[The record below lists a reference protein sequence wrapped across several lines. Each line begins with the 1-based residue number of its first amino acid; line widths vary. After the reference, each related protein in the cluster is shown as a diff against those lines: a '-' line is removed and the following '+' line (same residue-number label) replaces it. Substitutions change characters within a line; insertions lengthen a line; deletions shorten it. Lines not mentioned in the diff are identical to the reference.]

1 MDKGVN
7 GMLVVAVVG
16 GGCVARDGRIVPGDY
31 LVSVNNESLRKV
43 TNSQA
48 RAILRRTQLLS
59 TDIRYVITC
68 FSIRTNLILAE
79 YVIES
84 RTRIYCVNFMD
95 PG

>member
-1 MDKGVN
+1 MDSVDKGVN

-16 GGCVARDGRIVPGDY
+16 GGCIAHDGRIVPGDY

-59 TDIRYVITC
+59 TDIRYITAC
-68 FSIRTNLILAE
+68 FSTHTNLILSE
-79 YVIES
+79 YVTES
-84 RTRIYCVNFMD
+84 
-95 PG
+95 

>member
-1 MDKGVN
+1 
-7 GMLVVAVVG
+7 MLVVAVVG

-59 TDIRYVITC
+59 TDIRYVVTC

>member
-1 MDKGVN
+1 MDKGAN

-16 GGCVARDGRIVPGDY
+16 GGCIARDGRIVPGDY

-59 TDIRYVITC
+59 TDIRYSTH
-68 FSIRTNLILAE
+68 TDLILAE
-79 YVIES
+79 HVTES
-84 RTRIYCVNFMD
+84 
-95 PG
+95 